1 MRLLIA
7 QLARFGVVGLI
18 GFVIDVG
25 VFNILR
31 ATVLEPSVIHEG
43 PFIAK
48 VVSTCLAI
56 AANYVGNRYWTFGA
70 TKREQVVREGVEFVV
85 VSVGGMLITL
95 ACLWISHYALGFT
108 SVLADNIAGN
118 VIGLGLGTIFRFAF
132 YRSWVFHPSRSMPL
146 RPADSAVGPLRPA
159 EGPVVPAGGAPGDGV
174 EAVPA
179 VDDRAGSHD

>member
-25 VFNILR
+25 VFNLLR
-31 ATVLEPSVIHEG
+31 ATILEPSDIHEG
-43 PFIAK
+43 PIIAK
-48 VVSTCLAI
+48 AISTCLAI

-70 TKREQVVREGVEFVV
+70 TKREQVVREGVEFVI
-85 VSVGGMLITL
+85 VSVGGTLLTL

-108 SVLADNIAGN
+108 SVLADNISGN
-118 VIGLGLGTIFRFAF
+118 VVGLALGTVFRFAF

-146 RPADSAVGPLRPA
+146 RPAESAVLPA
-159 EGPVVPAGGAPGDGV
+159 SAAPDDGV

-179 VDDRAGSHD
+179 VDDRAGAHD

>member
-1 MRLLIA
+1 MRLLLN

-31 ATVLEPSVIHEG
+31 ATVLEPSVLHEG

-48 VVSTCLAI
+48 VISTCLAI

-70 TKREQVVREGVEFVV
+70 TRRSQVIREGVEFVV
-85 VSVGGMLITL
+85 VSIGGMVITL
-95 ACLWISHYALGFT
+95 ACLWVSHYWLGFT

-118 VIGLGLGTIFRFAF
+118 VIGLGLGTVFRFAF
-132 YRSWVFHPSRSMPL
+132 YRSWVFHPNRSMPL
-146 RPADSAVGPLRPA
+146 RPVDGS
-159 EGPVVPAGGAPGDGV
+159 EVPADVARPT
-174 EAVPA
+174 ETEPA
-179 VDDRAGSHD
+179 RSTPQGRG

>member
-25 VFNILR
+25 VFNLLR
-31 ATVLEPSVIHEG
+31 ATVLEPSAIHEG

-48 VVSTCLAI
+48 VISTCLAI

-70 TKREQVVREGVEFVV
+70 TKRDQVVREGVEFVV
-85 VSVGGMLITL
+85 VSLGGMLITL
-95 ACLWISHYALGFT
+95 ACLWVSHYALGFT

-132 YRSWVFHPSRSMPL
+132 YRYWVFHPSRSMPL
-146 RPADSAVGPLRPA
+146 RPA
-159 EGPVVPAGGAPGDGV
+159 EGTVVPASGAPDDGV
-174 EAVPA
+174 EAVAA
-179 VDDRAGSHD
+179 VDDRARAHD

>member
-31 ATVLEPSVIHEG
+31 ATVLEPSVVHEG

-48 VVSTCLAI
+48 TISTCLAI

-70 TKREQVVREGVEFVV
+70 NKREQVVREGIEFVV
-85 VSVGGMLITL
+85 VSLGGMLITL
-95 ACLWISHYALGFT
+95 ACLWVSHYALGFT

-118 VIGLGLGTIFRFAF
+118 VIGLGLGTVFRFAF

-146 RPADSAVGPLRPA
+146 RPA
-159 EGPVVPAGGAPGDGV
+159 EGAVVPSGGAPGDRV

-179 VDDRAGSHD
+179 VDDRAGAHD

>member
-1 MRLLIA
+1 MRLLLS

-25 VFNILR
+25 VFNVLR
-31 ATVLEPSVIHEG
+31 ATVLEPSNIHEG

-48 VVSTCLAI
+48 VISTCLAI

-70 TKREQVVREGVEFVV
+70 TKRDQVVREGVEFVI
-85 VSVGGMLITL
+85 VSLGGMLITL
-95 ACLWISHYALGFT
+95 ACLFISHYLLGFT
-108 SVLADNIAGN
+108 SVLADNISGN

-146 RPADSAVGPLRPA
+146 RPTDGGVGPLRPA
-159 EGPVVPAGGAPGDGV
+159 ESPVLPSAGAPDDGV

-179 VDDRAGSHD
+179 VDDRAGAHD

>member
-7 QLARFGVVGLI
+7 QLARFGVVGLL

-25 VFNILR
+25 VFNLLR
-31 ATVLEPSVIHEG
+31 ATVLEPSAIHEG

-48 VVSTCLAI
+48 VISTCLAI
-56 AANYVGNRYWTFGA
+56 AVNYVGNRYWTFGA
-70 TKREQVVREGVEFVV
+70 TKREQVMREGVEFVV
-85 VSVGGMLITL
+85 VSLGGMLITL
-95 ACLWISHYALGFT
+95 ACFWISHYALGFT

-132 YRSWVFHPSRSMPL
+132 YRYWVFHPSRSM
-146 RPADSAVGPLRPA
+146 PLRPA

-174 EAVPA
+174 EAVAA
-179 VDDRAGSHD
+179 VDDRAAAHD

>member
-1 MRLLIA
+1 
-7 QLARFGVVGLI
+7 V

-25 VFNILR
+25 VFNLLR
-31 ATVLEPSVIHEG
+31 ATLLEPSVIHEG

-48 VVSTCLAI
+48 VISTSLAI
-56 AANYVGNRYWTFGA
+56 GANYLGNRYWTFGA
-70 TKREQVVREGVEFVV
+70 TKRTQVVREGVEFVV

-118 VIGLGLGTIFRFAF
+118 VIGLGLGTVFRFAF

-146 RPADSAVGPLRPA
+146 RPAES
-159 EGPVVPAGGAPGDGV
+159 PVVPASGAPRGRI
-174 EAVPA
+174 EAIPA
-179 VDDRAGSHD
+179 VDDRARAHD

>member
-25 VFNILR
+25 VFNLLR
-31 ATVLEPSVIHEG
+31 ATVLEPSVLHEG

-48 VVSTCLAI
+48 VISTCLAI

-70 TKREQVVREGVEFVV
+70 TKRDQVVREGVEFVV
-85 VSVGGMLITL
+85 VSLGGMLITL

-118 VIGLGLGTIFRFAF
+118 VIGLGLGTVFRFAF

-146 RPADSAVGPLRPA
+146 RPAES
-159 EGPVVPAGGAPGDGV
+159 PVVPTGRPPGDRV
-174 EAVPA
+174 EAIPA
-179 VDDRAGSHD
+179 IDDRAAAHD